1 MKYFISKITPHR
13 DRCWEAITFK
23 NRDKH
28 MLAGGT
34 ERFFFF
40 PAWAEWE
47 EGEKNEE
54 VEEVVVKGKVRS

>member
-1 MKYFISKITPHR
+1 
-13 DRCWEAITFK
+13 
-23 NRDKH
+23 

-34 ERFFFF
+34 ERLFFF